1 MMLHQGPA
9 KKVTIYVGEAVKHR
23 HEPVFMAVLN
33 YLFYHNVANATVT
46 RGAGGFGADHRMQ
59 MARRATVRGAPVM
72 TLSGAAKMM
81 RIHFGDDDRW
91 EGRPLHDALV
101 EEARR
106 QDLAGATVYRGIEG
120 YGASS
125 RIHRKRLLTSSDLP
139 VMVCIIDTAAKIQAF
154 LPTVERMVGDG
165 LIAISDVE
173 VIRYAPRREPASGA

>member
-1 MMLHQGPA
+1 
-9 KKVTIYVGEAVKHR
+9 V
-23 HEPVFMAVLN
+23 
-33 YLFYHNVANATVT
+33 
-46 RGAGGFGADHRMQ
+46 
-59 MARRATVRGAPVM
+59 

-91 EGRPLHDALV
+91 EGRPLYEALV
-101 EEARR
+101 EAARR
-106 QDLAGATVYRGIEG
+106 QDMAGATVYRGIEG

-139 VMVCIIDTAAKIQAF
+139 IMVCIIDTTAKIEAF

-173 VIRYAPRREPASGA
+173 VVRYAHRATPSPEPGIT